1 MRIQNT
7 LRQNVLDWHDKWP
20 SLRYHVQYSLVCQT
34 HVEFCIRIKNI
45 IRSQKVSVVQCFP
58 INEIR
63 IRKFWSKQNANTRN
77 LDLDSF
83 NFHIILFECRYM
95 KKWFF
100 SQQSTYFLIEK
111 YSALFQQRWER
122 NFFQHAIHFE
132 IRCRKFSKSNWLR
145 RKTRKDSMHW
155 YGNWCYHHTNL

>member
-58 INEIR
+58 INVIR

-100 SQQSTYFLIEK
+100 FSTVNIFSNRKIFSTFPTK
-111 YSALFQQRWER
+111 MR
-122 NFFQHAIHFE
+122 E
-132 IRCRKFSKSNWLR
+132 ILVSTCHTLR
-145 RKTRKDSMHW
+145 DPV
-155 YGNWCYHHTNL
+155 